1 MKSYSR
7 SHLTDPGLLSVAAT
21 RVSLDR
27 DTTAELLADLG
38 EIDAR
43 KLYVPAG
50 YDSMYGFC
58 VHELRMSEDVACKR
72 ISAARAA
79 RRFPSIFP
87 AVADG
92 RLHLSA
98 VVALAPH
105 LTPETG
111 DELLAA
117 ATHKSRAAIE
127 LLLVQRFPKPD
138 VPPFVVSIAPAISA
152 GGPVPEPVTAPDLLS
167 APGRI
172 VPSVS
177 PSSSQEMAPLPA
189 RARPVPLSSGKY
201 AVQFTM
207 DEEMHNELLA
217 VQALLGHVL
226 PSGDVAEVFRRA
238 LCELRKRL
246 EKQKFAKSDHSRPQR
261 GAAKGRHV
269 PAAVRK
275 AVWERDGGQCT
286 FVSEKGKRCDAR
298 APLEFDHVD
307 AVSRGGQATVA
318 GIRLLCRA
326 HNQFAADRALGG
338 EFMRGK
344 REQGRE
350 RTAKA
355 RAEADARAQAKEQE
369 QAQSEAEAAS
379 QEELIPWLRALG
391 CNLESARSAAARCA
405 GMVGAPLERRMYVA
419 CQGLAPRGTRR
430 ALPLASSPA

>member
-1 MKSYSR
+1 
-7 SHLTDPGLLSVAAT
+7 
-21 RVSLDR
+21 
-27 DTTAELLADLG
+27 
-38 EIDAR
+38 
-43 KLYVPAG
+43 
-50 YDSMYGFC
+50 
-58 VHELRMSEDVACKR
+58 
-72 ISAARAA
+72 
-79 RRFPSIFP
+79 
-87 AVADG
+87 
-92 RLHLSA
+92 
-98 VVALAPH
+98 
-105 LTPETG
+105 
-111 DELLAA
+111 
-117 ATHKSRAAIE
+117 
-127 LLLVQRFPKPD
+127 
-138 VPPFVVSIAPAISA
+138 
-152 GGPVPEPVTAPDLLS
+152 
-167 APGRI
+167 
-172 VPSVS
+172 
-177 PSSSQEMAPLPA
+177 
-189 RARPVPLSSGKY
+189 
-201 AVQFTM
+201 M

-391 CNLESARSAAARCA
+391 CNKEVARTTAARCA
-405 GMVGAPLERRMYVA
+405 GMVGAPLERRMFVA

-430 ALPLASSPA
+430 ALPVASSPA

>member
-117 ATHKSRAAIE
+117 ATLKSRAAIE
-127 LLLVQRFPKPD
+127 LLLAQRFPKPD
-138 VPPFVVSIAPAISA
+138 VPTLVMSMTPMVAA
-152 GGPVPEPVTAPDLLS
+152 GEAAADVDAAPDLLS

-298 APLEFDHVD
+298 ARLEYDHVD
-307 AVSRGGQATVA
+307 PVSRGGQATVA

-326 HNQFAADRALGG
+326 HNQFAADRALGS

>member
-117 ATHKSRAAIE
+117 ATLKSRAAIE
-127 LLLVQRFPKPD
+127 LLLAQRFPKPD
-138 VPPFVVSIAPAISA
+138 VPTLVMSMTPMVAA
-152 GGPVPEPVTAPDLLS
+152 GEAAADVDAAPDLLS

-298 APLEFDHVD
+298 ARLEYDHVD
-307 AVSRGGQATVA
+307 PVSRGGQATVA

>member
-1 MKSYSR
+1 
-7 SHLTDPGLLSVAAT
+7 
-21 RVSLDR
+21 
-27 DTTAELLADLG
+27 
-38 EIDAR
+38 
-43 KLYVPAG
+43 
-50 YDSMYGFC
+50 
-58 VHELRMSEDVACKR
+58 
-72 ISAARAA
+72 
-79 RRFPSIFP
+79 
-87 AVADG
+87 VADG

-117 ATHKSRAAIE
+117 ATLKSRAAIE
-127 LLLVQRFPKPD
+127 LLLAQRFPKPD
-138 VPPFVVSIAPAISA
+138 VPTLVMSMTPMVAA
-152 GGPVPEPVTAPDLLS
+152 GEAAADVDAAPDLLS

-298 APLEFDHVD
+298 ARLEYDHVD
-307 AVSRGGQATVA
+307 PVSRGGQATVA

-326 HNQFAADRALGG
+326 HNQFAADRALGS

>member
-117 ATHKSRAAIE
+117 ATLKSRAAIE
-127 LLLVQRFPKPD
+127 LLLAQRFPKPD
-138 VPPFVVSIAPAISA
+138 VPTLVMSMTPMVAA
-152 GGPVPEPVTAPDLLS
+152 GEAAADVDAAPDLLS

-298 APLEFDHVD
+298 ARLEYDHVD
-307 AVSRGGQATVA
+307 PVSRGGQATVA

-326 HNQFAADRALGG
+326 HNQFAADRALGS

-391 CNLESARSAAARCA
+391 CNLESARSAAERCA

-419 CQGLAPRGTRR
+419 CQGLAPRGMRR

>member
-117 ATHKSRAAIE
+117 ATLKSRAAIE
-127 LLLVQRFPKPD
+127 LLLAQRFPKPD
-138 VPPFVVSIAPAISA
+138 VPTLVMSMTPMVAA
-152 GGPVPEPVTAPDLLS
+152 GEAAADVDAAPDLLS